1 MSRPF
6 VIPSD
11 DVRLPTSI
19 EEVQVKGFYVVLM
32 AAALMGCSGK
42 SVVQKLKN
50 SSPPL
55 PPYSGPLCMLSKPLP
70 AGVESVLLG
79 RVVAN
84 QQWYGGYAGVNEK
97 LVNVARSVG
106 ADAVVEKQQKMKIGA
121 VAWARPQVWGMAVR
135 LKDPQKFDCV
145 ANGGSVYGGSSL
157 AVTPSAKSSETY
169 DTCMARVMRIT
180 DPQLR
185 LSSMSACD
193 SAK

>member
-1 MSRPF
+1 M
-6 VIPSD
+6 
-11 DVRLPTSI
+11 
-19 EEVQVKGFYVVLM
+19 KGIVVVLM
-32 AAALMGCSGK
+32 AVALMGCSGK
-42 SVVQKLKN
+42 SVVQKFKN

-55 PPYSGPLCMLSKPLP
+55 PPYSGPFCLLPKPLP
-70 AGVESVLLG
+70 AGVDSVLLG
-79 RVVAN
+79 RAVAN

-106 ADAVVEKQQKMKIGA
+106 ADAVVEKRQKMKIGA
-121 VAWARPQVWGMAVR
+121 VAWARPQVWGLAVR
-135 LKDPQKFDCV
+135 LKEPEKFDCA
-145 ANGGSVYGGSSL
+145 ANGGAVYGGTSL

-169 DTCMARVMRIT
+169 DSCMARVMRIT